1 MTTGCGAEVRS
12 HGVRTTLKDESNQPG
27 ESPSAALAGTPG
39 TARALVDQLLD
50 AALQLRAT
58 DIHIEPQADRLTIR
72 IRVEGALR
80 FWKEVP
86 LELHPHVVAYVKTLA
101 RLDVSQVHR
110 PEEGRFTL
118 ATKAGLR
125 EYRVASAP
133 MLDGEKV
140 VVRVLYQELS
150 EIGLKNIGYSEP
162 NAKSYQELLNR
173 PHGLILHAGP
183 PGSGRT
189 TALYAALNHLKQNWR
204 NIQTAEDPVESRLP
218 GVQQAQVDDA
228 RGRSFATLVRSYLRQ
243 DCDAIMIGDLRDSDT
258 AHLAIQAAHAG
269 HLVLASMHAKTTVGA
284 ITRLGELGVPAFNV
298 VSALIGVVGHRMARR
313 VCKACRRVYQPS
325 TEIQHEC
332 NLLPHHQLYQAVGC
346 AQCAK
351 LGYRGRLGLQEVI
364 AFTAAVREAVQAG
377 AREDELY
384 ALAAQNG
391 MISIFTDGVAKAVAG
406 YTTIEEVY
414 KTVVVE
420 R

>member
-1 MTTGCGAEVRS
+1 M
-12 HGVRTTLKDESNQPG
+12 KDEAHQPG
-27 ESPSAALAGTPG
+27 ESQSASLAGTAQ
-39 TARALVDQLLD
+39 TARALVEQLLD

-58 DIHIEPQADRLTIR
+58 DVHIEPQSDRLTIR

-86 LELHPHVVAYVKTLA
+86 RELHGPVVGCLKSLA
-101 RLDVSQVHR
+101 RLDVSQIHR
-110 PEEGRFTL
+110 PQEGRFTV

-125 EYRVASAP
+125 EYRIATAP

-140 VVRVLYQELS
+140 VVRVLHQDLS
-150 EIGLKNIGYSEP
+150 EVGLKNIGYSEP
-162 NAKSYQELLNR
+162 NALSYQELLNR
-173 PHGLILHAGP
+173 PHGLILHVGTP
-183 PGSGRT
+183 DSGRT

-204 NIQTAEDPVESRLP
+204 NIQTVEDPVESRLTS
-218 GVQQAQVDDA
+218 VNQAQVDVE
-228 RGRSFATLVRSYLRQ
+228 RGQTFPSLLRSYLRQ
-243 DCDAIMIGDLRDSDT
+243 DCDVIMIGDLRDSDT
-258 AHLAIQAAHAG
+258 AQLAIQAAHAG
-269 HLVLASMHAKTTVGA
+269 QLVLASVHAKTTIGG
-284 ITRLGELGVPAFNV
+284 ITRLGELGVPAFYV

-325 TEIQHEC
+325 AEVQHEC

-351 LGYRGRLGLQEVI
+351 LGYRGRLGLQEVF
-364 AFTAAVREAVQAG
+364 ALTLPLREAVQAG

-384 ALAAQNG
+384 ALAAQSG
-391 MISIFTDGVAKAVAG
+391 MISIFTDGVAKSVAG

-414 KTVVVE
+414 KTVLVE